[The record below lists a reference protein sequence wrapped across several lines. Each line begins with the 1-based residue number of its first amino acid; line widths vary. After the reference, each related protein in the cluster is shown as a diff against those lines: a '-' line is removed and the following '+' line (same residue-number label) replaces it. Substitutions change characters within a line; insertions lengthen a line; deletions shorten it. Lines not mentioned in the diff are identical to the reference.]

1 MAFNSMASGERTPC
15 GKTLRLTE
23 NNTLLHAEIAAAGFK
38 AYAFIL
44 LILVAFQP
52 GFVAEAI
59 DFNTTVCACVTGLI
73 VGASLAFI
81 MTRGN
86 SNRLPMRRVT
96 ESIMLSLAAASLI
109 MHIVFPRPQSPM
121 IPIALGLVCASL
133 PFAALSFIDLISE
146 CHQNSLP
153 RKTILVFLAIDI
165 ALIIAHFFQNVG
177 LLFGAVALAFA
188 SATVMRSRQNENID
202 EHALEAANN
211 GAEVAENM
219 EVSPS
224 TQKPVSPLPAMGLL
238 LALFTLSMNMQ
249 GIPISSIRPISQLV
263 YAGLLAAISLGL
275 ISLFKQKD
283 SPFVKYANAPF
294 DLVLLC
300 ATTIAFVIK
309 MIPLEITATT
319 LFPCCMEACF
329 LLLAIPLVSSAN
341 SFTTSTIR
349 EKGAMCATLPLA
361 MAAAICAGY
370 GGALLGSNARSILI
384 GTITAAFLIYAI
396 VSMGHT
402 FAPNVTKMTSSESV
416 GRMASGAN
424 VLERLAKEGHLTPRE
439 QEVIIELAAG
449 HSSGYI
455 AELLFISSN
464 TARSHMKNIYK
475 KLGVHSRE
483 ELLTRIKSEKNDTAS
498 LPR

>member
-1 MAFNSMASGERTPC
+1 MAFNSMASGERAPC
-15 GKTLRLTE
+15 GKALRLTE
-23 NNTLLHAEIAAAGFK
+23 NNTLLHAEIAAAVFK
-38 AYAFIL
+38 AYAFCL

-59 DFNTTVCACVTGLI
+59 DFNTTVCACVIGLI
-73 VGASLAFI
+73 IGASLAFI
-81 MTRGN
+81 MTRDN
-86 SNRLPMRRVT
+86 SNRSPMRRVT
-96 ESIMLSLAAASLI
+96 ESIMLSLAAVSLI

-133 PFAALSFIDLISE
+133 PFAALSFIDLISK
-146 CHQNSLP
+146 CHQDSLP

-188 SATVMRSRQNENID
+188 SATAMRSRQSENID
-202 EHALEAANN
+202 EHTLEAANN
-211 GAEVAENM
+211 GAEAAENM

-224 TQKPVSPLPAMGLL
+224 AQKPASPLPAMGLL
-238 LALFTLSMNMQ
+238 LALFTLSITMQ
-249 GIPISSIRPISQLV
+249 GIPKSSIRLISPLV

-283 SPFVKYANAPF
+283 SPFTKYANAPF

-300 ATTIAFVIK
+300 AFAIAFVIK

-319 LFPCCMEACF
+319 LFPYCMEACF

-349 EKGAMCATLPLA
+349 KKGAICATLSLA

-370 GGALLGSNARSILI
+370 GGALLGPNVRSILI
-384 GTITAAFLIYAI
+384 GTITAAFLVYAI
-396 VSMGHT
+396 VSMGHA
-402 FAPNVTKMTSSESV
+402 FVTYITKRTSSENV
-416 GRMASGAN
+416 EQMASGAN
-424 VLERLAKEGHLTPRE
+424 AIERLAEEGHLTPRE
-439 QEVIIELAAG
+439 LEVLIELAAG
-449 HSSGYI
+449 HSSSYI

-483 ELLTRIKSEKNDTAS
+483 ELLTRIKSE
-498 LPR
+498 RR